1 MVLKSLILQGFKSF
15 PDRTEIKFLG
25 GMTAI
30 VGPNGSGKS
39 NISDAIR
46 WVLGEQSLRSLRGA
60 KMEDVIFG
68 GTAKRGPVGFAEVS
82 LILDN
87 SAGIFRSP
95 FAEIM
100 VTRRYYRSGES
111 EYSLGKKHCRLRDIR
126 ELFMDTGLGL
136 DGYSSI
142 GQGRIDEILS
152 LRSEDRRGVFE
163 EAAGITKFRARK
175 EEAERRLAA
184 TEDNLTRIRDLYD
197 ELGRQLEPLE
207 KQAKKTEKFLVLRDE
222 LRVLEV
228 SLWLEQ
234 LERLKSEAEKRSRD
248 AEVCRRQLENAK
260 SEQER
265 RYQQA
270 EQLTADLHGIDRET
284 EALRTSLREAESR
297 EAGQASRIAV
307 LHANL
312 ENCRANLE
320 RVHRENEER
329 AKQAEKLAEQF
340 SAQETRIAE
349 LEQSRAEARER
360 LAAQEDRLAQHREAE
375 GAAAA
380 ALERAEQARA
390 AAQNE
395 QHTLALERTAAQTGL
410 AGMDGQQDD
419 LHRALEN
426 AGDRLKAVQEE
437 QSAFESRVS
446 AGQTA
451 LRQAQAQAGEADAA
465 LRQAKADADA
475 LGTALRQAESAL
487 TDARNR
493 AAMLRDMQR
502 DYDGFARS
510 VRSVMQ
516 QAGRGRLS
524 GVHGP
529 VSALLSTE
537 NRFVTAIDTALGAS
551 ASSIV
556 VGYADALGTALR
568 QAESALTDAR
578 NRAAMLRDMQR
589 DYDGFARSVRSV
601 MQQAGRG
608 RLSGVHGPVSAL
620 LSTENR
626 FVTAIDTALGASA
639 SSIVVGSAE
648 DGRACIEY
656 LRRTDGG
663 RATFL
668 PLDTIRSASLRE
680 SGLDRE
686 RGCCGTADT
695 LVQFDETYG
704 AVVRSLLA
712 RTVVCENMDAAL
724 ALARSRGHRFRIVT
738 LDGQIIQ
745 PGGAMT
751 GGSASRGT
759 GALARAGRL
768 RAAEEQAERCEAARK
783 TAEQRFRAAEK
794 QLHACETACET
805 QNAALRRQAEAQAAL
820 AAACTQHRA
829 LLGSAQARQEE
840 LMQQQRS
847 MEAEKQRSAEMLA
860 SFDAREAQAGTQ
872 LRDAETRVQT
882 CRDALARLRTEAAE
896 QEAQLAGQRTALTR
910 TEAELSGEKRA
921 LEQMRA
927 LRCETDAGISSAAD
941 SIKRYECECERMQ
954 DELAEE
960 KAAHERSET
969 LARTL
974 REQLEQTG
982 KRREQV
988 EERRTAVRRDAQ
1000 DAGEQILGM
1009 EREASRLEN
1018 RAGQLKAEE
1027 AQLLGRMWESYELT
1041 PTPAAALAQPLDDP
1055 AAARERA
1062 HELRGEI
1069 RALGS
1074 VNPDAVEEYRRVRER
1089 YAFMGGQKDDLERAQ
1104 RELYRVIDRL
1114 TVNMKEIFAS
1124 EFARLNVLFGQTF
1137 REIFGGGHAELALAD
1152 TSDILSCGIDI
1163 RVSPPGKAVKTITL
1177 LSGGEKAFVAIT
1189 LYFAILK
1196 LRPAPFCVLDEI
1208 EAALDDVN
1216 VQRYAKYIRK
1226 LTDFTQFIVITHRRG
1241 TMEEADMLY
1250 GVTMQEQGVSKL
1262 LMLNLAE
1269 AEKRLKNTIK

>member
-46 WVLGEQSLRSLRGA
+46 WVLGEQSSRSLRGA

-87 SAGIFRSP
+87 STGVFRSP
-95 FAEIM
+95 FTEIM

-111 EYSLGKKHCRLRDIR
+111 EYYLGKKHCRLRDIR

-184 TEDNLTRIRDLYD
+184 TEDNLTRIRDLYE

-207 KQAKKTEKFLVLRDE
+207 KQAEKTEKFLVLRDE

-307 LHANL
+307 LRANL
-312 ENCRANLE
+312 ANCRANLE

-349 LEQSRAEARER
+349 LEQSSAEARER
-360 LAAQEDRLAQHREAE
+360 LAAKEDRLAQHREAE

-465 LRQAKADADA
+465 LRQAK
-475 LGTALRQAESAL
+475 
-487 TDARNR
+487 TD
-493 AAMLRDMQR
+493 
-502 DYDGFARS
+502 
-510 VRSVMQ
+510 
-516 QAGRGRLS
+516 
-524 GVHGP
+524 
-529 VSALLSTE
+529 
-537 NRFVTAIDTALGAS
+537 
-551 ASSIV
+551 
-556 VGYADALGTALR
+556 ADALGTALR

-668 PLDTIRSASLRE
+668 PLDTIRPATLRE

-794 QLHACETACET
+794 RLHACETACET

-847 MEAEKQRSAEMLA
+847 MEMEKQHSAEVLA

-927 LRCETDAGISSAAD
+927 LRCETDAGLSSAAD

-1018 RAGQLKAEE
+1018 RTGQLKAEE

>member
-46 WVLGEQSLRSLRGA
+46 WVLGEQSSRSLRGA

-87 SAGIFRSP
+87 STGVFRSP

-207 KQAKKTEKFLVLRDE
+207 KQAEKTEKFLVLRDE

-307 LHANL
+307 LRANL

-340 SAQETRIAE
+340 SAQQTRIAE
-349 LEQSRAEARER
+349 LEQSSAEARER

-375 GAAAA
+375 SAAAA
-380 ALERAEQARA
+380 ALERAEQART

-419 LHRALEN
+419 LHRAIEN

-437 QSAFESRVS
+437 QAAFESRVS

-451 LRQAQAQAGEADAA
+451 LRQAQTKAGEADAA
-465 LRQAKADADA
+465 LRQAKAD
-475 LGTALRQAESAL
+475 
-487 TDARNR
+487 
-493 AAMLRDMQR
+493 
-502 DYDGFARS
+502 
-510 VRSVMQ
+510 
-516 QAGRGRLS
+516 
-524 GVHGP
+524 
-529 VSALLSTE
+529 
-537 NRFVTAIDTALGAS
+537 
-551 ASSIV
+551 
-556 VGYADALGTALR
+556 ADALGTALR

-668 PLDTIRSASLRE
+668 PLDTIRPASLRE

-794 QLHACETACET
+794 RLHACETACET

-847 MEAEKQRSAEMLA
+847 MEAEKQRSAEVLA

-921 LEQMRA
+921 LEQMRT
-927 LRCETDAGISSAAD
+927 LRCETDAGLSSAAD
-941 SIKRYECECERMQ
+941 SIKRYECECERIQ

-969 LARTL
+969 LTRTL

-1089 YAFMGGQKDDLERAQ
+1089 YAFMGEQKDDLERAQ

>member
-46 WVLGEQSLRSLRGA
+46 WVLGEQSSRSLRGA

-307 LHANL
+307 LRANL
-312 ENCRANLE
+312 DNCRANLE

-349 LEQSRAEARER
+349 LEQSSAEARER

-375 GAAAA
+375 SAAAA

-390 AAQNE
+390 AAKNE

-451 LRQAQAQAGEADAA
+451 LRQAQAQAGEADTA
-465 LRQAKADADA
+465 LRQAKAD
-475 LGTALRQAESAL
+475 
-487 TDARNR
+487 
-493 AAMLRDMQR
+493 
-502 DYDGFARS
+502 
-510 VRSVMQ
+510 
-516 QAGRGRLS
+516 
-524 GVHGP
+524 
-529 VSALLSTE
+529 
-537 NRFVTAIDTALGAS
+537 
-551 ASSIV
+551 
-556 VGYADALGTALR
+556 ADALGTALR

-668 PLDTIRSASLRE
+668 PLDTIRPATLRE

-695 LVQFDETYG
+695 LVQFDEIYG

-794 QLHACETACET
+794 RLHACETACET
-805 QNAALRRQAEAQAAL
+805 QNAALRQQAEAQAAL

-847 MEAEKQRSAEMLA
+847 MEAEKQRSAEVLA

-882 CRDALARLRTEAAE
+882 CRDALARLRTGAAE

-927 LRCETDAGISSAAD
+927 LRCETDAGLSSAAD

-969 LARTL
+969 LAHTL

-1009 EREASRLEN
+1009 EREASRLES

>member
-46 WVLGEQSLRSLRGA
+46 WVLGEQSSRSLRGA

-234 LERLKSEAEKRSRD
+234 LERLKGEAEKRSRD

-284 EALRTSLREAESR
+284 EALRMSLREAESR

-307 LHANL
+307 LRANL

-329 AKQAEKLAEQF
+329 AKQAEKLAEKF
-340 SAQETRIAE
+340 SAQQTRIAE
-349 LEQSRAEARER
+349 LEHSSAEARER
-360 LAAQEDRLAQHREAE
+360 LAAQEGRLAQHREAE
-375 GAAAA
+375 SAAAA

-410 AGMDGQQDD
+410 AGMDGQQDN

-437 QSAFESRVS
+437 QSALESRVS

-451 LRQAQAQAGEADAA
+451 LRQAQTKAGEADAA
-465 LRQAKADADA
+465 LRQAKA
-475 LGTALRQAESAL
+475 E
-487 TDARNR
+487 
-493 AAMLRDMQR
+493 
-502 DYDGFARS
+502 
-510 VRSVMQ
+510 
-516 QAGRGRLS
+516 
-524 GVHGP
+524 
-529 VSALLSTE
+529 
-537 NRFVTAIDTALGAS
+537 
-551 ASSIV
+551 
-556 VGYADALGTALR
+556 ADALGTALR

-668 PLDTIRSASLRE
+668 PLDTIRPASLRE

-724 ALARSRGHRFRIVT
+724 ALARLRGHRFRIVT

-794 QLHACETACET
+794 RLHDRETARET

-847 MEAEKQRSAEMLA
+847 MEAEKQRSAEVLA
-860 SFDAREAQAGTQ
+860 SFDAREEQAGTQ

-896 QEAQLAGQRTALTR
+896 REAQLAGQRTALTR

-921 LEQMRA
+921 LEQMRT
-927 LRCETDAGISSAAD
+927 LRCETDAGLSGAAD
-941 SIKRYECECERMQ
+941 SIKRYECECERIQ

-969 LARTL
+969 LTRTL

-1062 HELRGEI
+1062 HELRGKI
-1069 RALGS
+1069 RELGS

-1089 YAFMGGQKDDLERAQ
+1089 YAFMGEQKDDLERAQ

>member
-46 WVLGEQSLRSLRGA
+46 WVLGEQSSRSLRGA

-207 KQAKKTEKFLVLRDE
+207 KQAEKTEKFLVLRDE

-234 LERLKSEAEKRSRD
+234 LERLKGEAEKRSRD

-284 EALRTSLREAESR
+284 EALRMSLREAESR

-307 LHANL
+307 LRANL
-312 ENCRANLE
+312 ENCRENLE

-329 AKQAEKLAEQF
+329 AKQAEKLTEQF
-340 SAQETRIAE
+340 SAQQTRIAE
-349 LEQSRAEARER
+349 LEQSSAEARER
-360 LAAQEDRLAQHREAE
+360 LAAQEGRLAQHREAE
-375 GAAAA
+375 SAAAA
-380 ALERAEQARA
+380 ALARAELVRA

-410 AGMDGQQDD
+410 AGMDGQQDN

-437 QSAFESRVS
+437 QSALESRVS

-451 LRQAQAQAGEADAA
+451 LRQAQTKAGEADAA
-465 LRQAKADADA
+465 LRQAKA
-475 LGTALRQAESAL
+475 E
-487 TDARNR
+487 
-493 AAMLRDMQR
+493 
-502 DYDGFARS
+502 
-510 VRSVMQ
+510 
-516 QAGRGRLS
+516 
-524 GVHGP
+524 
-529 VSALLSTE
+529 
-537 NRFVTAIDTALGAS
+537 
-551 ASSIV
+551 
-556 VGYADALGTALR
+556 ADALGTALR

-668 PLDTIRSASLRE
+668 PLDTIRPASLRE

-724 ALARSRGHRFRIVT
+724 ALARLRGHRFRIVT

-847 MEAEKQRSAEMLA
+847 MEAEKQRSAEVLA
-860 SFDAREAQAGTQ
+860 SFDAREEQAGTQ

-921 LEQMRA
+921 LEQMRT
-927 LRCETDAGISSAAD
+927 LRCETDAGLSGAAD
-941 SIKRYECECERMQ
+941 SIKRYECECERIQ

-969 LARTL
+969 LTRTL

-1062 HELRGEI
+1062 HELRGKI
-1069 RALGS
+1069 RELGS

-1089 YAFMGGQKDDLERAQ
+1089 YAFMGEQKDDLERAQ

>member
-46 WVLGEQSLRSLRGA
+46 WVLGEQSSRSLRGA

-87 SAGIFRSP
+87 STGVFRSP

-111 EYSLGKKHCRLRDIR
+111 EYYLGKKHCRLRDIR

-152 LRSEDRRGVFE
+152 LRSEDRRGIFE

-248 AEVCRRQLENAK
+248 AEVCRRQMENAK

-270 EQLTADLHGIDRET
+270 EQLTADLHAIDRET

-307 LHANL
+307 LRANL

-349 LEQSRAEARER
+349 LEQSSAEARER

-375 GAAAA
+375 SAAAA

-465 LRQAKADADA
+465 LRQAKAD
-475 LGTALRQAESAL
+475 
-487 TDARNR
+487 
-493 AAMLRDMQR
+493 
-502 DYDGFARS
+502 
-510 VRSVMQ
+510 
-516 QAGRGRLS
+516 
-524 GVHGP
+524 
-529 VSALLSTE
+529 
-537 NRFVTAIDTALGAS
+537 
-551 ASSIV
+551 
-556 VGYADALGTALR
+556 ADALGTALR

-847 MEAEKQRSAEMLA
+847 MEAEKQRSAEVLA

-872 LRDAETRVQT
+872 LHDAETRVQT

-927 LRCETDAGISSAAD
+927 LRCETDAGLSSAAD

-969 LARTL
+969 LTRTL

-1041 PTPAAALAQPLDDP
+1041 PTPAAALAQPIDDP

>member
-46 WVLGEQSLRSLRGA
+46 WVLGEQSSRSLRGA

-87 SAGIFRSP
+87 STGVFRSP
-95 FAEIM
+95 FTEIM

-111 EYSLGKKHCRLRDIR
+111 EYYLGKKHCRLRDIR

-307 LHANL
+307 LRANL
-312 ENCRANLE
+312 ANCRANLE

-349 LEQSRAEARER
+349 LEQSSAEARER

-375 GAAAA
+375 SAAAA

-410 AGMDGQQDD
+410 AGMDGQQED

-451 LRQAQAQAGEADAA
+451 LRQAQAQASEADAA

-475 LGTALRQAESAL
+475 LGTALRQAESVL

-493 AAMLRDMQR
+493 
-502 DYDGFARS
+502 
-510 VRSVMQ
+510 
-516 QAGRGRLS
+516 
-524 GVHGP
+524 
-529 VSALLSTE
+529 T
-537 NRFVTAIDTALGAS
+537 
-551 ASSIV
+551 
-556 VGYADALGTALR
+556 
-568 QAESALTDAR
+568 
-578 NRAAMLRDMQR
+578 AMLRDMQR

-668 PLDTIRSASLRE
+668 PLDTIRPASLRE

-794 QLHACETACET
+794 RLHACETACET

-847 MEAEKQRSAEMLA
+847 METEKQRSAEVLA

-882 CRDALARLRTEAAE
+882 CRDALAQLRTEAAE

-969 LARTL
+969 LAHTL

>member
-46 WVLGEQSLRSLRGA
+46 WVLGEQSSRSLRGA
-60 KMEDVIFG
+60 KMEDVIFS

-87 SAGIFRSP
+87 STGVFRSP
-95 FAEIM
+95 FTEIM

-111 EYSLGKKHCRLRDIR
+111 EYYLGKKHCRLRDIR

-234 LERLKSEAEKRSRD
+234 LERLKSEVEKRSRD

-284 EALRTSLREAESR
+284 EALRTSQREAESR

-307 LHANL
+307 LRANL

-349 LEQSRAEARER
+349 LEQSSAEARER

-426 AGDRLKAVQEE
+426 AGDRLKTVQEE

-556 VGYADALGTALR
+556 VG
-568 QAESALTDAR
+568 
-578 NRAAMLRDMQR
+578 
-589 DYDGFARSVRSV
+589 
-601 MQQAGRG
+601 
-608 RLSGVHGPVSAL
+608 
-620 LSTENR
+620 
-626 FVTAIDTALGASA
+626 
-639 SSIVVGSAE
+639 SAE

-668 PLDTIRSASLRE
+668 PLDTIRPASLRE

-794 QLHACETACET
+794 RLHACETACET

-829 LLGSAQARQEE
+829 LLGNAQARQEE

-847 MEAEKQRSAEMLA
+847 MEAEKQRSAEVLA

-927 LRCETDAGISSAAD
+927 LRSETDAGLSSAAD

-974 REQLEQTG
+974 REQLEQIG

-1163 RVSPPGKAVKTITL
+1163 RVSPPGKTVKTITL

>member
-46 WVLGEQSLRSLRGA
+46 WVLGEQSSRSLRGA

-207 KQAKKTEKFLVLRDE
+207 KQAEKTEKFLVLRDE

-234 LERLKSEAEKRSRD
+234 LERLKGEAEKRSRD

-307 LHANL
+307 LRVNL

-340 SAQETRIAE
+340 SAQQTRIAE
-349 LEQSRAEARER
+349 LEQSSAEARER

-375 GAAAA
+375 SAAAA

-410 AGMDGQQDD
+410 AGMDGQQDN

-437 QSAFESRVS
+437 QSALESRVS

-451 LRQAQAQAGEADAA
+451 LRQAQTKAGEADAA
-465 LRQAKADADA
+465 LRQAKA
-475 LGTALRQAESAL
+475 E
-487 TDARNR
+487 
-493 AAMLRDMQR
+493 
-502 DYDGFARS
+502 
-510 VRSVMQ
+510 
-516 QAGRGRLS
+516 
-524 GVHGP
+524 
-529 VSALLSTE
+529 
-537 NRFVTAIDTALGAS
+537 
-551 ASSIV
+551 
-556 VGYADALGTALR
+556 ADALGTALR

-668 PLDTIRSASLRE
+668 PLDTIRPATLRE

-712 RTVVCENMDAAL
+712 RTVVCEDMDAAL
-724 ALARSRGHRFRIVT
+724 ALARLRGHRFRIVT

-768 RAAEEQAERCEAARK
+768 RAAEEQTERCEAARK

-794 QLHACETACET
+794 RLHDHETACET

-847 MEAEKQRSAEMLA
+847 MEAEKQRSAEVLA
-860 SFDAREAQAGTQ
+860 SFDAREEQAGTQ

-921 LEQMRA
+921 LEQMRT
-927 LRCETDAGISSAAD
+927 LRCETDAGLSSAAD
-941 SIKRYECECERMQ
+941 SIKRYECECERIQ

-969 LARTL
+969 LTRTL

-1062 HELRGEI
+1062 HELRGKI
-1069 RALGS
+1069 RELGS

-1089 YAFMGGQKDDLERAQ
+1089 YAFMGEQKDDLERAQ

>member
-46 WVLGEQSLRSLRGA
+46 WVLGEQSSRSLRGA

-349 LEQSRAEARER
+349 LEQSSAEARER

-410 AGMDGQQDD
+410 AGMDGQQDN

-426 AGDRLKAVQEE
+426 AGDRLKTVQEE
-437 QSAFESRVS
+437 QSALESRVS

-451 LRQAQAQAGEADAA
+451 LRQAQTKAGEADAA
-465 LRQAKADADA
+465 LRQAKAEADA

-516 QAGRGRLS
+516 QASRGGR
-524 GVHGP
+524 
-529 VSALLSTE
+529 
-537 NRFVTAIDTALGAS
+537 
-551 ASSIV
+551 
-556 VGYADALGTALR
+556 
-568 QAESALTDAR
+568 
-578 NRAAMLRDMQR
+578 
-589 DYDGFARSVRSV
+589 
-601 MQQAGRG
+601 
-608 RLSGVHGPVSAL
+608 SGVHGPVSAL

-668 PLDTIRSASLRE
+668 PLDTIRPASLRE

-794 QLHACETACET
+794 RLHACETACET

-847 MEAEKQRSAEMLA
+847 MEAEKQRSAEVLA

-927 LRCETDAGISSAAD
+927 LRCETDAGLSSAAD

-969 LARTL
+969 LAHTL

-1041 PTPAAALAQPLDDP
+1041 PTPAAALAQPIDDP

-1089 YAFMGGQKDDLERAQ
+1089 YAFMGEQKDDLERAQ

-1124 EFARLNVLFGQTF
+1124 EFARLNMLFGQTF

>member
-46 WVLGEQSLRSLRGA
+46 WVLGEQSSRSLRGA

-207 KQAKKTEKFLVLRDE
+207 KQAEKTEKFLVLRDE

-234 LERLKSEAEKRSRD
+234 LERLKGEAEKRSRD

-284 EALRTSLREAESR
+284 EALRMSLREAESR

-307 LHANL
+307 LRANL
-312 ENCRANLE
+312 ENCRENLE

-329 AKQAEKLAEQF
+329 AKQAEKLTEQF
-340 SAQETRIAE
+340 SAQQTRIAE
-349 LEQSRAEARER
+349 LEQSSAEARER
-360 LAAQEDRLAQHREAE
+360 LAAQEGRLAQHREAE
-375 GAAAA
+375 SAAAA

-410 AGMDGQQDD
+410 AGMDGQQDN

-437 QSAFESRVS
+437 QSAFELRVS

-556 VGYADALGTALR
+556 VG
-568 QAESALTDAR
+568 
-578 NRAAMLRDMQR
+578 
-589 DYDGFARSVRSV
+589 
-601 MQQAGRG
+601 
-608 RLSGVHGPVSAL
+608 
-620 LSTENR
+620 
-626 FVTAIDTALGASA
+626 
-639 SSIVVGSAE
+639 SAE

-668 PLDTIRSASLRE
+668 PLDTIRPATLRE

-712 RTVVCENMDAAL
+712 RTVVCEDMDAAL

-768 RAAEEQAERCEAARK
+768 RAAEEQTERCEAARK

-794 QLHACETACET
+794 QLHDHETACET

-847 MEAEKQRSAEMLA
+847 MEAEKQRSAEVLA
-860 SFDAREAQAGTQ
+860 SFDAREEQAGTQ

-921 LEQMRA
+921 LEQMRT
-927 LRCETDAGISSAAD
+927 LRCETDAGLSGAAD
-941 SIKRYECECERMQ
+941 SIKRYECECERIQ

-969 LARTL
+969 LTRTL

-1062 HELRGEI
+1062 HELRGKI
-1069 RALGS
+1069 RELGS

-1089 YAFMGGQKDDLERAQ
+1089 YAFMGEQKDDLERAQ

>member
-46 WVLGEQSLRSLRGA
+46 WVLGEQSSRSLRGA

-87 SAGIFRSP
+87 STGVFRSP
-95 FAEIM
+95 FTEIM

-111 EYSLGKKHCRLRDIR
+111 EYYLGKKHCRLRDIR

-163 EAAGITKFRARK
+163 EAAGITKFRVRK

-184 TEDNLTRIRDLYD
+184 TEDNLTRIRDLYE

-207 KQAKKTEKFLVLRDE
+207 KQAEKTEKFLVLRDE

-307 LHANL
+307 LRANL

-349 LEQSRAEARER
+349 LEQSSAEARER

-556 VGYADALGTALR
+556 VG
-568 QAESALTDAR
+568 
-578 NRAAMLRDMQR
+578 
-589 DYDGFARSVRSV
+589 
-601 MQQAGRG
+601 
-608 RLSGVHGPVSAL
+608 
-620 LSTENR
+620 
-626 FVTAIDTALGASA
+626 
-639 SSIVVGSAE
+639 SAE

-668 PLDTIRSASLRE
+668 PLDTIRPASLRE

-794 QLHACETACET
+794 RLHACETACET

-847 MEAEKQRSAEMLA
+847 MEAEKQRSAEVLA

-872 LRDAETRVQT
+872 LRDAETHVQI

-910 TEAELSGEKRA
+910 TEAELSGENRA

-927 LRCETDAGISSAAD
+927 LRCETDAGLSSAAD

-969 LARTL
+969 LTRTL

-1018 RAGQLKAEE
+1018 RTGQLKAEE
-1027 AQLLGRMWESYELT
+1027 AQLLGRLWESYELT

>member
-46 WVLGEQSLRSLRGA
+46 WVLGEQSSRSLRGA

-87 SAGIFRSP
+87 STGVFRSP

-349 LEQSRAEARER
+349 LEQSSAEARER
-360 LAAQEDRLAQHREAE
+360 LAAQEERLAQHREAE
-375 GAAAA
+375 SAAAA

-556 VGYADALGTALR
+556 VG
-568 QAESALTDAR
+568 
-578 NRAAMLRDMQR
+578 
-589 DYDGFARSVRSV
+589 
-601 MQQAGRG
+601 
-608 RLSGVHGPVSAL
+608 
-620 LSTENR
+620 
-626 FVTAIDTALGASA
+626 
-639 SSIVVGSAE
+639 SAE

-668 PLDTIRSASLRE
+668 PLDTIRPASLRE

-847 MEAEKQRSAEMLA
+847 MEAEKQRSAEVLA

-927 LRCETDAGISSAAD
+927 LRCETDAGLSSAAD
-941 SIKRYECECERMQ
+941 DIKRYECECERMQ

-969 LARTL
+969 LTRTL

>member
-46 WVLGEQSLRSLRGA
+46 WVLGEQSSRSLRGA
-60 KMEDVIFG
+60 KMEDVIFS

-87 SAGIFRSP
+87 STGVFRSP
-95 FAEIM
+95 FTEIM

-111 EYSLGKKHCRLRDIR
+111 EYYLGKKHCRLRDIR

-307 LHANL
+307 LRANL

-349 LEQSRAEARER
+349 LEQSSAEARER

-446 AGQTA
+446 AGRTA

-556 VGYADALGTALR
+556 VG
-568 QAESALTDAR
+568 
-578 NRAAMLRDMQR
+578 
-589 DYDGFARSVRSV
+589 
-601 MQQAGRG
+601 
-608 RLSGVHGPVSAL
+608 
-620 LSTENR
+620 
-626 FVTAIDTALGASA
+626 
-639 SSIVVGSAE
+639 SAE

-668 PLDTIRSASLRE
+668 SLDTIRPATLRE

-794 QLHACETACET
+794 RLHACETACET

-847 MEAEKQRSAEMLA
+847 MEAEKQRSAEVLA

-872 LRDAETRVQT
+872 LRDAETHVQT

-927 LRCETDAGISSAAD
+927 LRCETDAGLSSAAD

-1062 HELRGEI
+1062 HKLRGEI

>member
-46 WVLGEQSLRSLRGA
+46 WVLGEQSSRSLRGA

-207 KQAKKTEKFLVLRDE
+207 KQAEKTEKFLVLRDE
-222 LRVLEV
+222 MRVLEV

-329 AKQAEKLAEQF
+329 AKQAGKLAEQF

-349 LEQSRAEARER
+349 LEQSSAEARER

-380 ALERAEQARA
+380 ALERAEQART

-465 LRQAKADADA
+465 LRQAK
-475 LGTALRQAESAL
+475 
-487 TDARNR
+487 TD
-493 AAMLRDMQR
+493 
-502 DYDGFARS
+502 
-510 VRSVMQ
+510 
-516 QAGRGRLS
+516 
-524 GVHGP
+524 
-529 VSALLSTE
+529 
-537 NRFVTAIDTALGAS
+537 
-551 ASSIV
+551 
-556 VGYADALGTALR
+556 ADALGTALR

-668 PLDTIRSASLRE
+668 PLDTIRPASLRE

-794 QLHACETACET
+794 RLHACETACET

-847 MEAEKQRSAEMLA
+847 MEAEKQRSAEVLA

-927 LRCETDAGISSAAD
+927 LRCETDAGLSGAAD
-941 SIKRYECECERMQ
+941 SIKRYECECERIQ

-960 KAAHERSET
+960 KTAHERSET
-969 LARTL
+969 LTRTL

>member
-46 WVLGEQSLRSLRGA
+46 WVLGEQSSRSLRGA
-60 KMEDVIFG
+60 KMEDVIFS

-87 SAGIFRSP
+87 STGVFRSP
-95 FAEIM
+95 FTEIM

-111 EYSLGKKHCRLRDIR
+111 EYYLGKKHCRLKDIR

-207 KQAKKTEKFLVLRDE
+207 KQAEKTEKFLVLRDE

-307 LHANL
+307 LRANL

-340 SAQETRIAE
+340 SAQQTRIAE
-349 LEQSRAEARER
+349 LEQSSAEARER
-360 LAAQEDRLAQHREAE
+360 LASQEDRLAQHREAE
-375 GAAAA
+375 NVAAA
-380 ALERAEQARA
+380 ALERAEQART

-465 LRQAKADADA
+465 LRQAKTDADA

-493 AAMLRDMQR
+493 A
-502 DYDGFARS
+502 
-510 VRSVMQ
+510 
-516 QAGRGRLS
+516 
-524 GVHGP
+524 
-529 VSALLSTE
+529 T
-537 NRFVTAIDTALGAS
+537 
-551 ASSIV
+551 
-556 VGYADALGTALR
+556 
-568 QAESALTDAR
+568 
-578 NRAAMLRDMQR
+578 MLRDMQR

-668 PLDTIRSASLRE
+668 PLDTIRPASLRE

-847 MEAEKQRSAEMLA
+847 MEAEKQRSAEVLA

-882 CRDALARLRTEAAE
+882 CRDALARLRAEAAE

-927 LRCETDAGISSAAD
+927 LRCETDAGLSSAAD
-941 SIKRYECECERMQ
+941 SIKRYECECERIQ

-969 LARTL
+969 LTRTL

-1055 AAARERA
+1055 AAAREHA

-1163 RVSPPGKAVKTITL
+1163 RVSLPGKAVKTITL

>member
-46 WVLGEQSLRSLRGA
+46 WVLGEQSSRSLRGA
-60 KMEDVIFG
+60 KMEDVIFS

-87 SAGIFRSP
+87 STGVFRSP
-95 FAEIM
+95 FTEIM

-270 EQLTADLHGIDRET
+270 EQMTADLHGIDRET

-307 LHANL
+307 LRANL

-329 AKQAEKLAEQF
+329 EKQAEKLAEQF
-340 SAQETRIAE
+340 SAQQTRIAE
-349 LEQSRAEARER
+349 LEQSSTEARER
-360 LAAQEDRLAQHREAE
+360 LASQEGKLAQHREAE

-380 ALERAEQARA
+380 ALERAEQSRA

-437 QSAFESRVS
+437 QSALESRVS

-556 VGYADALGTALR
+556 VG
-568 QAESALTDAR
+568 
-578 NRAAMLRDMQR
+578 
-589 DYDGFARSVRSV
+589 
-601 MQQAGRG
+601 
-608 RLSGVHGPVSAL
+608 
-620 LSTENR
+620 
-626 FVTAIDTALGASA
+626 
-639 SSIVVGSAE
+639 SAE

-668 PLDTIRSASLRE
+668 PLDTIRPATLRE

-794 QLHACETACET
+794 RLHACETACET

-847 MEAEKQRSAEMLA
+847 MEAEKQRSAEVLA

-921 LEQMRA
+921 LEQMRT
-927 LRCETDAGISSAAD
+927 LRCETDAGLSGAAD
-941 SIKRYECECERMQ
+941 SIKRYECECERIQ

-969 LARTL
+969 LTRTL

-1027 AQLLGRMWESYELT
+1027 VQLLGRMWESYELT

-1089 YAFMGGQKDDLERAQ
+1089 YAFMGEQKDDLERAQ

>member
-46 WVLGEQSLRSLRGA
+46 WVLGEQSSRSLRGA

-87 SAGIFRSP
+87 STGVFRSP
-95 FAEIM
+95 FTEIM

-207 KQAKKTEKFLVLRDE
+207 KQAEKTEKFLVLRDE

-284 EALRTSLREAESR
+284 EALRLSLREAESR

-307 LHANL
+307 LRANL
-312 ENCRANLE
+312 ENCRENLE

-329 AKQAEKLAEQF
+329 AKQAEKLTEQF
-340 SAQETRIAE
+340 SAQQTRIAE
-349 LEQSRAEARER
+349 LEQSSAEARER
-360 LAAQEDRLAQHREAE
+360 LAAQEGRLAQHREAE
-375 GAAAA
+375 SAAAA
-380 ALERAEQARA
+380 ALEQAEQARA

-437 QSAFESRVS
+437 QSALESRVS

-451 LRQAQAQAGEADAA
+451 LRQAQTKAGEADAA
-465 LRQAKADADA
+465 LRQAKA
-475 LGTALRQAESAL
+475 E
-487 TDARNR
+487 
-493 AAMLRDMQR
+493 
-502 DYDGFARS
+502 
-510 VRSVMQ
+510 
-516 QAGRGRLS
+516 
-524 GVHGP
+524 
-529 VSALLSTE
+529 
-537 NRFVTAIDTALGAS
+537 
-551 ASSIV
+551 
-556 VGYADALGTALR
+556 ADALGTALR

-668 PLDTIRSASLRE
+668 PLDTIRPASLRE

-724 ALARSRGHRFRIVT
+724 AMARLRGHRFRIVT

-768 RAAEEQAERCEAARK
+768 RAAEEQTERCEAARK

-794 QLHACETACET
+794 QLHDRETARET

-847 MEAEKQRSAEMLA
+847 MEAEKQRSAEVLA
-860 SFDAREAQAGTQ
+860 SFDAREEQAGTQ

-921 LEQMRA
+921 LEQMRT
-927 LRCETDAGISSAAD
+927 LRCETDAGLSGAAD
-941 SIKRYECECERMQ
+941 SIKRYECECERIQ

-969 LARTL
+969 LTRTL

-1062 HELRGEI
+1062 HELRGKI
-1069 RALGS
+1069 RELGS

-1089 YAFMGGQKDDLERAQ
+1089 YAFMGEQKDDLERAQ

-1196 LRPAPFCVLDEI
+1196 LHPAPFCVLDEI

>member
-46 WVLGEQSLRSLRGA
+46 WVLGEQSSRSLRGA

-87 SAGIFRSP
+87 STGVFRSP
-95 FAEIM
+95 FTEIM

-307 LHANL
+307 LRANL

-329 AKQAEKLAEQF
+329 AKQAEKLTEQF
-340 SAQETRIAE
+340 SAQQTRIAE
-349 LEQSRAEARER
+349 LEQSSAEARER
-360 LAAQEDRLAQHREAE
+360 LAAQEGRLAQHREAE
-375 GAAAA
+375 SAAAA
-380 ALERAEQARA
+380 ALEQAEQARA

-410 AGMDGQQDD
+410 AGMDGQQDN

-451 LRQAQAQAGEADAA
+451 LRQAQTKAGEADAA
-465 LRQAKADADA
+465 LRQAKA
-475 LGTALRQAESAL
+475 E
-487 TDARNR
+487 
-493 AAMLRDMQR
+493 
-502 DYDGFARS
+502 
-510 VRSVMQ
+510 
-516 QAGRGRLS
+516 
-524 GVHGP
+524 
-529 VSALLSTE
+529 
-537 NRFVTAIDTALGAS
+537 
-551 ASSIV
+551 
-556 VGYADALGTALR
+556 ADALGTALR

-668 PLDTIRSASLRE
+668 PLDTIRPASLRE

-695 LVQFDETYG
+695 LVQFDEIYG

-768 RAAEEQAERCEAARK
+768 RAAEEQTERCEAARK

-794 QLHACETACET
+794 QLHDRETARET

-847 MEAEKQRSAEMLA
+847 MEAEKQRSAEVLA
-860 SFDAREAQAGTQ
+860 SFDAREEQAGTQ

-921 LEQMRA
+921 LEQMRT
-927 LRCETDAGISSAAD
+927 LRCETDAGLSGAAD
-941 SIKRYECECERMQ
+941 SIKRYECECERIQ

-969 LARTL
+969 LTRTL

-1027 AQLLGRMWESYELT
+1027 AQLLGRLWESYELT

-1062 HELRGEI
+1062 HELRGKI

-1089 YAFMGGQKDDLERAQ
+1089 YAFMGEQKDDLERAQ

>member
-46 WVLGEQSLRSLRGA
+46 WVLGEQSSRSLRGA
-60 KMEDVIFG
+60 KMEDVIFS

-87 SAGIFRSP
+87 STGVFRSP
-95 FAEIM
+95 FTEIM

-111 EYSLGKKHCRLRDIR
+111 EYYLGKKHCRLRDIR

-307 LHANL
+307 LRANL
-312 ENCRANLE
+312 ANCRANLE

-349 LEQSRAEARER
+349 LEQSSAEARER

-556 VGYADALGTALR
+556 VG
-568 QAESALTDAR
+568 
-578 NRAAMLRDMQR
+578 
-589 DYDGFARSVRSV
+589 
-601 MQQAGRG
+601 
-608 RLSGVHGPVSAL
+608 
-620 LSTENR
+620 
-626 FVTAIDTALGASA
+626 
-639 SSIVVGSAE
+639 SAE

-668 PLDTIRSASLRE
+668 PLNTIRPASLRE

-794 QLHACETACET
+794 RLHACETACET

-829 LLGSAQARQEE
+829 LLGNAQARQEE

-847 MEAEKQRSAEMLA
+847 MEAEKQRSAEVLA

-927 LRCETDAGISSAAD
+927 LRSETDAGLSSAAD

-974 REQLEQTG
+974 REQLEQIG

>member
-46 WVLGEQSLRSLRGA
+46 WVLGEQSSRSLRGA

-87 SAGIFRSP
+87 STGVFRSP

-111 EYSLGKKHCRLRDIR
+111 EYYLGKKHCRLRDIR

-307 LHANL
+307 LRANL

-349 LEQSRAEARER
+349 LEQSSAEARER
-360 LAAQEDRLAQHREAE
+360 LAAKEDRLAQHREAE

-537 NRFVTAIDTALGAS
+537 NRFVI
-551 ASSIV
+551 
-556 VGYADALGTALR
+556 
-568 QAESALTDAR
+568 
-578 NRAAMLRDMQR
+578 
-589 DYDGFARSVRSV
+589 
-601 MQQAGRG
+601 
-608 RLSGVHGPVSAL
+608 
-620 LSTENR
+620 
-626 FVTAIDTALGASA
+626 AIDTALGASA

-668 PLDTIRSASLRE
+668 PLDTIRPATLRE

-724 ALARSRGHRFRIVT
+724 ALARSHGHRFRIVT

-794 QLHACETACET
+794 RLHACETACET

-829 LLGSAQARQEE
+829 LLGNAQARQEE

-847 MEAEKQRSAEMLA
+847 MEAEKQRSAEVLA

-910 TEAELSGEKRA
+910 TEAELSGENRA

-927 LRCETDAGISSAAD
+927 LRCETDAGLSSAAD

-969 LARTL
+969 LTRTL

-1018 RAGQLKAEE
+1018 RTGQLKAEE
-1027 AQLLGRMWESYELT
+1027 TQLLGRLWESYELT

>member
-46 WVLGEQSLRSLRGA
+46 WVLGEQSSRSLRGA

-207 KQAKKTEKFLVLRDE
+207 KQAEKTEKFLVLRDE

-234 LERLKSEAEKRSRD
+234 LERLKGEAEKRSRD

-284 EALRTSLREAESR
+284 EALRMSLREAESR

-307 LHANL
+307 LRANL

-329 AKQAEKLAEQF
+329 AKQAEKLTEQF
-340 SAQETRIAE
+340 SAQQTRIAE
-349 LEQSRAEARER
+349 LEQSSTEARER
-360 LAAQEDRLAQHREAE
+360 LAAQEGRLAQHREAE

-451 LRQAQAQAGEADAA
+451 LRQAQTKAGEADAA
-465 LRQAKADADA
+465 LRQAKA
-475 LGTALRQAESAL
+475 E
-487 TDARNR
+487 
-493 AAMLRDMQR
+493 
-502 DYDGFARS
+502 
-510 VRSVMQ
+510 
-516 QAGRGRLS
+516 
-524 GVHGP
+524 
-529 VSALLSTE
+529 
-537 NRFVTAIDTALGAS
+537 
-551 ASSIV
+551 
-556 VGYADALGTALR
+556 ADALGTALR

-668 PLDTIRSASLRE
+668 PLDTIRPASLRE

-768 RAAEEQAERCEAARK
+768 RAAEEQTERCEAARK

-794 QLHACETACET
+794 QLHDHETACET

-829 LLGSAQARQEE
+829 LLGSVQARQEE

-847 MEAEKQRSAEMLA
+847 MEAEKQRSAEVLA
-860 SFDAREAQAGTQ
+860 SFDAREEQAGTQ

-927 LRCETDAGISSAAD
+927 LRCETDAGLSGAAD
-941 SIKRYECECERMQ
+941 SIKRYECECERIQ

-969 LARTL
+969 LTRTL

-1018 RAGQLKAEE
+1018 RTGQLKAEE
-1027 AQLLGRMWESYELT
+1027 AQLLGRLWESYELT

-1062 HELRGEI
+1062 HELRGKI
-1069 RALGS
+1069 RELGS

-1089 YAFMGGQKDDLERAQ
+1089 YAFMGEQKDDLERAQ

-1163 RVSPPGKAVKTITL
+1163 RVSLPGKAVKTITL

>member
-46 WVLGEQSLRSLRGA
+46 WVLGEQSSRSLRGA

-284 EALRTSLREAESR
+284 ETLRTSLREAESR

-307 LHANL
+307 LCANL

-349 LEQSRAEARER
+349 LEQSSAEARER

-375 GAAAA
+375 SAAAA
-380 ALERAEQARA
+380 ALERAGQARA

-437 QSAFESRVS
+437 QSAFESRVY

-493 AAMLRDMQR
+493 AAMLC
-502 DYDGFARS
+502 
-510 VRSVMQ
+510 
-516 QAGRGRLS
+516 
-524 GVHGP
+524 
-529 VSALLSTE
+529 
-537 NRFVTAIDTALGAS
+537 
-551 ASSIV
+551 
-556 VGYADALGTALR
+556 
-568 QAESALTDAR
+568 
-578 NRAAMLRDMQR
+578 DMQR

-794 QLHACETACET
+794 RLHACETACET

-847 MEAEKQRSAEMLA
+847 METEKQRSAEVLA

-927 LRCETDAGISSAAD
+927 LRCETDAGLSSAAD

-969 LARTL
+969 LTRTL

-1018 RAGQLKAEE
+1018 RTGQLKAEE
-1027 AQLLGRMWESYELT
+1027 AQLLGRLWESYELT

>member
-46 WVLGEQSLRSLRGA
+46 WVLGEQSSRSLRGA

-87 SAGIFRSP
+87 STGVFRSP

-207 KQAKKTEKFLVLRDE
+207 KQAEKTEKFLVLRDE

-270 EQLTADLHGIDRET
+270 EQLTADLHAIDRET

-307 LHANL
+307 LRANF

-340 SAQETRIAE
+340 SAQQTRIAE
-349 LEQSRAEARER
+349 LEQSSTEARER
-360 LAAQEDRLAQHREAE
+360 LASQEDRLAQHRKAE

-380 ALERAEQARA
+380 ALERAEQART

-410 AGMDGQQDD
+410 AGMDGQQNN

-437 QSAFESRVS
+437 QSALESRVS

-493 AAMLRDMQR
+493 A
-502 DYDGFARS
+502 
-510 VRSVMQ
+510 
-516 QAGRGRLS
+516 
-524 GVHGP
+524 
-529 VSALLSTE
+529 T
-537 NRFVTAIDTALGAS
+537 
-551 ASSIV
+551 
-556 VGYADALGTALR
+556 
-568 QAESALTDAR
+568 
-578 NRAAMLRDMQR
+578 MLRDMQR

-668 PLDTIRSASLRE
+668 PLDTIRPATLRE

-794 QLHACETACET
+794 RLHACETACET

-847 MEAEKQRSAEMLA
+847 MEAEKQRSAEVLA
-860 SFDAREAQAGTQ
+860 SFDAREEQAGTQ

-921 LEQMRA
+921 LEQMRT
-927 LRCETDAGISSAAD
+927 LRCETDAGLSGAAD
-941 SIKRYECECERMQ
+941 SIKRYECECERIQ

-969 LARTL
+969 LTRTL

-1062 HELRGEI
+1062 HELRGKI
-1069 RALGS
+1069 RELGS

-1089 YAFMGGQKDDLERAQ
+1089 YAFMGEQKDDLERAQ

>member
-46 WVLGEQSLRSLRGA
+46 WVLGEQSSRSLRGA

-234 LERLKSEAEKRSRD
+234 LERLKNEAEKRSRD

-307 LHANL
+307 LRANL

-340 SAQETRIAE
+340 SAQQTRIAE
-349 LEQSRAEARER
+349 LERSSAEARER

-390 AAQNE
+390 VAQNE

-451 LRQAQAQAGEADAA
+451 LRQAQTQAGEADAA
-465 LRQAKADADA
+465 LRQAK
-475 LGTALRQAESAL
+475 
-487 TDARNR
+487 TD
-493 AAMLRDMQR
+493 
-502 DYDGFARS
+502 
-510 VRSVMQ
+510 
-516 QAGRGRLS
+516 
-524 GVHGP
+524 
-529 VSALLSTE
+529 
-537 NRFVTAIDTALGAS
+537 
-551 ASSIV
+551 
-556 VGYADALGTALR
+556 ADALGTALR

-668 PLDTIRSASLRE
+668 PLDTIRPSTLRE

-847 MEAEKQRSAEMLA
+847 MEAEKQRSAEVLA
-860 SFDAREAQAGTQ
+860 SFDAREAQAGMQ

-910 TEAELSGEKRA
+910 TEVELSGEKRA

-927 LRCETDAGISSAAD
+927 LRCETDAGLSSAAD

>member
-46 WVLGEQSLRSLRGA
+46 WVLGEQSSRSLRGA

-87 SAGIFRSP
+87 STGVFRSP
-95 FAEIM
+95 FTEIM

-111 EYSLGKKHCRLRDIR
+111 EYYLGKKHCRLRDIR

-184 TEDNLTRIRDLYD
+184 TEDNLTRIRDLYE

-207 KQAKKTEKFLVLRDE
+207 KQAEKTEKFLVLRDE

-307 LHANL
+307 LRANL
-312 ENCRANLE
+312 ANCRANLE

-349 LEQSRAEARER
+349 LEQSSAEARER
-360 LAAQEDRLAQHREAE
+360 LAAKEDRLAQHREAE

-465 LRQAKADADA
+465 LRQAK
-475 LGTALRQAESAL
+475 
-487 TDARNR
+487 TD
-493 AAMLRDMQR
+493 
-502 DYDGFARS
+502 
-510 VRSVMQ
+510 
-516 QAGRGRLS
+516 
-524 GVHGP
+524 
-529 VSALLSTE
+529 
-537 NRFVTAIDTALGAS
+537 
-551 ASSIV
+551 
-556 VGYADALGTALR
+556 ADALGTALR

-668 PLDTIRSASLRE
+668 PLDTIRPASLRE

-794 QLHACETACET
+794 RLHACETACET

-847 MEAEKQRSAEMLA
+847 MEMEKQHSAEVLA

-927 LRCETDAGISSAAD
+927 LRCETDAGLSSAAD

-1018 RAGQLKAEE
+1018 RTGQLKAEE

>member
-46 WVLGEQSLRSLRGA
+46 WVLGEQSSRSLRGA

-87 SAGIFRSP
+87 STGVFRSP

-248 AEVCRRQLENAK
+248 AEVCRGQLENAK

-307 LHANL
+307 LRANL

-349 LEQSRAEARER
+349 LEQSSAEARER

-446 AGQTA
+446 AGQTT

-465 LRQAKADADA
+465 LRQAKAD
-475 LGTALRQAESAL
+475 
-487 TDARNR
+487 
-493 AAMLRDMQR
+493 
-502 DYDGFARS
+502 
-510 VRSVMQ
+510 
-516 QAGRGRLS
+516 
-524 GVHGP
+524 
-529 VSALLSTE
+529 
-537 NRFVTAIDTALGAS
+537 
-551 ASSIV
+551 
-556 VGYADALGTALR
+556 ADALGTALR

-668 PLDTIRSASLRE
+668 PLDTIRPASLRE

-724 ALARSRGHRFRIVT
+724 ALARSHGHRFRIVT

-794 QLHACETACET
+794 RLHACETACET

-829 LLGSAQARQEE
+829 LLGNAQARQEE

-847 MEAEKQRSAEMLA
+847 MEAEKQRSAEVLA

-910 TEAELSGEKRA
+910 TEAELSGENRA

-927 LRCETDAGISSAAD
+927 LRCETDAGLSSAAD

-969 LARTL
+969 LTRTL

-1018 RAGQLKAEE
+1018 RTGQLKAEE
-1027 AQLLGRMWESYELT
+1027 AQLLGRLWESYELT

>member
-46 WVLGEQSLRSLRGA
+46 WVLGEQSSRSLRGA
-60 KMEDVIFG
+60 KMEDVIFS

-87 SAGIFRSP
+87 STGVFRSP
-95 FAEIM
+95 FTEIM

-111 EYSLGKKHCRLRDIR
+111 EYYLGKKHCRLRDIR

-207 KQAKKTEKFLVLRDE
+207 KQAEKTEKFLVLRDE

-340 SAQETRIAE
+340 SAQQTRIAE
-349 LEQSRAEARER
+349 LEQSSTEARER
-360 LAAQEDRLAQHREAE
+360 LASQEGRLAQHREAE
-375 GAAAA
+375 NAAAA
-380 ALERAEQARA
+380 ALERAEQART

-419 LHRALEN
+419 LHRALES

-437 QSAFESRVS
+437 QSALESRVS

-451 LRQAQAQAGEADAA
+451 LRQAQTKAGEADAA

-493 AAMLRDMQR
+493 A
-502 DYDGFARS
+502 
-510 VRSVMQ
+510 
-516 QAGRGRLS
+516 
-524 GVHGP
+524 
-529 VSALLSTE
+529 T
-537 NRFVTAIDTALGAS
+537 
-551 ASSIV
+551 
-556 VGYADALGTALR
+556 
-568 QAESALTDAR
+568 
-578 NRAAMLRDMQR
+578 MLRDMQR

-668 PLDTIRSASLRE
+668 PLDTIRPASLRE

-768 RAAEEQAERCEAARK
+768 RAVEAQAERCEAARK
-783 TAEQRFRAAEK
+783 TAEQRVRDA
-794 QLHACETACET
+794 QTRLHACEAACET
-805 QNAALRRQAEAQAAL
+805 QNTALRRQAEAQAAL

-829 LLGSAQARQEE
+829 LLGSVQARQEE
-840 LMQQQRS
+840 LKQQQRS
-847 MEAEKQRSAEMLA
+847 MEMEKQRSAEVLA

-872 LRDAETRVQT
+872 LRDAEARVQT

-921 LEQMRA
+921 LEQMQA
-927 LRCETDAGISSAAD
+927 LRCETDAGLSSAAD
-941 SIKRYECECERMQ
+941 SIKRYECECERIQ

-969 LARTL
+969 LTRTL

-1062 HELRGEI
+1062 HELRGKI

-1089 YAFMGGQKDDLERAQ
+1089 YAFMGEQKDDLERAQ

-1163 RVSPPGKAVKTITL
+1163 RVSLPGKAVKTITL

>member
-46 WVLGEQSLRSLRGA
+46 WVLGEQSSRSLRGA

-234 LERLKSEAEKRSRD
+234 LERLKGEAEKRSRD

-307 LHANL
+307 LRANL

-349 LEQSRAEARER
+349 LEQSSAEARER

-395 QHTLALERTAAQTGL
+395 QQTLALERTAAQTGL

-510 VRSVMQ
+510 VK
-516 QAGRGRLS
+516 
-524 GVHGP
+524 
-529 VSALLSTE
+529 
-537 NRFVTAIDTALGAS
+537 
-551 ASSIV
+551 
-556 VGYADALGTALR
+556 
-568 QAESALTDAR
+568 
-578 NRAAMLRDMQR
+578 
-589 DYDGFARSVRSV
+589 SV

-668 PLDTIRSASLRE
+668 PLDTIRPSTLRE

-704 AVVRSLLA
+704 AVVRNLLA

-847 MEAEKQRSAEMLA
+847 MEAEKQRSAEVLA

-872 LRDAETRVQT
+872 LRDAETRVQI

-927 LRCETDAGISSAAD
+927 LRCETDAGLSSAAD

-969 LARTL
+969 LTRTL

>member
-46 WVLGEQSLRSLRGA
+46 WVLGEQSSRSLRGA

-349 LEQSRAEARER
+349 LEQSSAEARER

-375 GAAAA
+375 SAAAA

-410 AGMDGQQDD
+410 AGMDGQQED

-556 VGYADALGTALR
+556 VG
-568 QAESALTDAR
+568 
-578 NRAAMLRDMQR
+578 
-589 DYDGFARSVRSV
+589 
-601 MQQAGRG
+601 
-608 RLSGVHGPVSAL
+608 
-620 LSTENR
+620 
-626 FVTAIDTALGASA
+626 
-639 SSIVVGSAE
+639 SAE

-668 PLDTIRSASLRE
+668 PLNTIRPASLRE

-794 QLHACETACET
+794 RLHACETACET

-847 MEAEKQRSAEMLA
+847 MEAEKQRSAEVLA

-927 LRCETDAGISSAAD
+927 LRCETDAGLSSAAD
-941 SIKRYECECERMQ
+941 GIKRYECECERMQ

-969 LARTL
+969 LTRTL

-1018 RAGQLKAEE
+1018 RTGQLKAEE

>member
-46 WVLGEQSLRSLRGA
+46 WVLGEQSSRSLRGA

-87 SAGIFRSP
+87 STGVFRSP
-95 FAEIM
+95 FTEIM

-111 EYSLGKKHCRLRDIR
+111 EYYLGKKHCRLRDIR

-163 EAAGITKFRARK
+163 EAAGITKFRVRK

-184 TEDNLTRIRDLYD
+184 TEDNLTRIRDLYE

-207 KQAKKTEKFLVLRDE
+207 KQAEKTEKFLVLRDE

-248 AEVCRRQLENAK
+248 AEVCRGQLENAK

-307 LHANL
+307 LRANL

-349 LEQSRAEARER
+349 LEQSSAEARER

-556 VGYADALGTALR
+556 VG
-568 QAESALTDAR
+568 
-578 NRAAMLRDMQR
+578 
-589 DYDGFARSVRSV
+589 
-601 MQQAGRG
+601 
-608 RLSGVHGPVSAL
+608 
-620 LSTENR
+620 
-626 FVTAIDTALGASA
+626 
-639 SSIVVGSAE
+639 SAE

-668 PLDTIRSASLRE
+668 PLDTIRPSTLRE

-794 QLHACETACET
+794 RLHACETACET

-847 MEAEKQRSAEMLA
+847 MEAEKQRSAEVLA

-872 LRDAETRVQT
+872 LRDAETRVQI

-927 LRCETDAGISSAAD
+927 LRCETDAGLSSAAD

-969 LARTL
+969 LTRTL

-988 EERRTAVRRDAQ
+988 EERRTAVRRDTQ

>member
-1 MVLKSLILQGFKSF
+1 MRYRRADGTPIPGALVVSYGFSLTTLAGREARAGQVPASVFENWGLPVIQGLTTYF
-15 PDRTEIKFLG
+15 
-25 GMTAI
+25 
-30 VGPNGSGKS
+30 
-39 NISDAIR
+39 
-46 WVLGEQSLRSLRGA
+46 
-60 KMEDVIFG
+60 
-68 GTAKRGPVGFAEVS
+68 
-82 LILDN
+82 
-87 SAGIFRSP
+87 SAD
-95 FAEIM
+95 E
-100 VTRRYYRSGES
+100 YR
-111 EYSLGKKHCRLRDIR
+111 RDIR
-126 ELFMDTGLGL
+126 GL
-136 DGYSSI
+136 DLVSLPVCVYQPEFD
-142 GQGRIDEILS
+142 GQLISVPYAVTERTADGRKVCLP
-152 LRSEDRRGVFE
+152 LPDRVTRVAE
-163 EAAGITKFRARK
+163 LACRWAELARK
-175 EEAERRLAA
+175 PMPEKKVAVIFHNMPPRSDTIGSAHGLDTPETVFRVVRALENQGLRTAYSFSSGAEIIA
-184 TEDNLTRIRDLYD
+184 RIRAAVTNDN
-197 ELGRQLEPLE
+197 R
-207 KQAKKTEKFLVLRDE
+207 
-222 LRVLEV
+222 
-228 SLWLEQ
+228 WLSPE
-234 LERLKSEAEKRSRD
+234 
-248 AEVCRRQLENAK
+248 
-260 SEQER
+260 
-265 RYQQA
+265 
-270 EQLTADLHGIDRET
+270 
-284 EALRTSLREAESR
+284 
-297 EAGQASRIAV
+297 
-307 LHANL
+307 
-312 ENCRANLE
+312 
-320 RVHRENEER
+320 
-329 AKQAEKLAEQF
+329 
-340 SAQETRIAE
+340 
-349 LEQSRAEARER
+349 
-360 LAAQEDRLAQHREAE
+360 
-375 GAAAA
+375 A

-516 QAGRGRLS
+516 Q
-524 GVHGP
+524 
-529 VSALLSTE
+529 T
-537 NRFVTAIDTALGAS
+537 
-551 ASSIV
+551 
-556 VGYADALGTALR
+556 
-568 QAESALTDAR
+568 
-578 NRAAMLRDMQR
+578 
-589 DYDGFARSVRSV
+589 
-601 MQQAGRG
+601 GRG

-668 PLDTIRSASLRE
+668 PLDTIRPSTLRE

-794 QLHACETACET
+794 RLHACETACET
-805 QNAALRRQAEAQAAL
+805 QNAALRRQAETQAAL

-847 MEAEKQRSAEMLA
+847 MEAEKQRSAEVLA

-882 CRDALARLRTEAAE
+882 CRDALARLRAEAAE

-927 LRCETDAGISSAAD
+927 LRCETDAGLSSAAD

-969 LARTL
+969 LTRTL

-1018 RAGQLKAEE
+1018 RTGQLKAEE

-1041 PTPAAALAQPLDDP
+1041 PTP

-1250 GVTMQEQGVSKL
+1250 GVTMQEQGVSRML
-1262 LMLNLAE
+1262 SLNLNKLE
-1269 AEKRLKNTIK
+1269 RELDLR

>member
-46 WVLGEQSLRSLRGA
+46 WVLGEQSSRSLRGA
-60 KMEDVIFG
+60 KMEDVIFS

-207 KQAKKTEKFLVLRDE
+207 KQAEKTEKFLVLRDE

-307 LHANL
+307 LRANL

-340 SAQETRIAE
+340 SAQQTRIAE
-349 LEQSRAEARER
+349 LEQSSTEARER
-360 LAAQEDRLAQHREAE
+360 LASQEDRLAQHREAE
-375 GAAAA
+375 SAAAA
-380 ALERAEQARA
+380 ALERAEQART

-426 AGDRLKAVQEE
+426 AGDRLKTVQEE
-437 QSAFESRVS
+437 QSALESRVS

-451 LRQAQAQAGEADAA
+451 LRQAQTKAGEADAA

-493 AAMLRDMQR
+493 A
-502 DYDGFARS
+502 
-510 VRSVMQ
+510 
-516 QAGRGRLS
+516 
-524 GVHGP
+524 
-529 VSALLSTE
+529 T
-537 NRFVTAIDTALGAS
+537 
-551 ASSIV
+551 
-556 VGYADALGTALR
+556 
-568 QAESALTDAR
+568 
-578 NRAAMLRDMQR
+578 MLRDMQR

-668 PLDTIRSASLRE
+668 PLDTIRPASLRE

-794 QLHACETACET
+794 RLHACETACET
-805 QNAALRRQAEAQAAL
+805 LNAALRRQAEAQAAL

-829 LLGSAQARQEE
+829 LLGNAQARQEE

-847 MEAEKQRSAEMLA
+847 MEAEKQRSAEVLA

-910 TEAELSGEKRA
+910 TEAELSGENRA

-927 LRCETDAGISSAAD
+927 LRCETDAGLSSAAD

-969 LARTL
+969 LTRTL

-1018 RAGQLKAEE
+1018 RTGQLKAEE
-1027 AQLLGRMWESYELT
+1027 AQLLGRLWESYELT

-1163 RVSPPGKAVKTITL
+1163 RVSLPGKAVKTITL

>member
-46 WVLGEQSLRSLRGA
+46 WVLGEQSSRSLRGA

-87 SAGIFRSP
+87 STGVFRSP

-307 LHANL
+307 LRANL

-349 LEQSRAEARER
+349 LEQSSAEARER

-375 GAAAA
+375 SAAAA

-426 AGDRLKAVQEE
+426 ACDRLKAVQEE

-556 VGYADALGTALR
+556 VG
-568 QAESALTDAR
+568 
-578 NRAAMLRDMQR
+578 
-589 DYDGFARSVRSV
+589 
-601 MQQAGRG
+601 
-608 RLSGVHGPVSAL
+608 
-620 LSTENR
+620 
-626 FVTAIDTALGASA
+626 
-639 SSIVVGSAE
+639 SAE

-668 PLDTIRSASLRE
+668 PLDTIRPSTLRE

-686 RGCCGTADT
+686 HGCCGTADT

-829 LLGSAQARQEE
+829 LLGNAQARQEE

-847 MEAEKQRSAEMLA
+847 MEAEKQRSAEVLA

-910 TEAELSGEKRA
+910 TEAELSGENRA

-927 LRCETDAGISSAAD
+927 LRCETDAGLSSAAD

-969 LARTL
+969 LTRTL

-1018 RAGQLKAEE
+1018 RTGQLKAEE

-1074 VNPDAVEEYRRVRER
+1074 VNPDAVEDYRRVRER

>member
-46 WVLGEQSLRSLRGA
+46 WVLGEQSSRSLRGA
-60 KMEDVIFG
+60 KMEDVIFS

-207 KQAKKTEKFLVLRDE
+207 KQAEKTEKFLVLRDE

-307 LHANL
+307 LRANL
-312 ENCRANLE
+312 ENCRVNLE

-340 SAQETRIAE
+340 SAQQTRIAE
-349 LEQSRAEARER
+349 LEQSSAEARER
-360 LAAQEDRLAQHREAE
+360 LAAQEGRLAQHREAE
-375 GAAAA
+375 NAAAA

-426 AGDRLKAVQEE
+426 AGDRLRAVQEE
-437 QSAFESRVS
+437 QSALESRVS

-465 LRQAKADADA
+465 LRQAKA
-475 LGTALRQAESAL
+475 E
-487 TDARNR
+487 
-493 AAMLRDMQR
+493 
-502 DYDGFARS
+502 
-510 VRSVMQ
+510 
-516 QAGRGRLS
+516 
-524 GVHGP
+524 
-529 VSALLSTE
+529 
-537 NRFVTAIDTALGAS
+537 
-551 ASSIV
+551 
-556 VGYADALGTALR
+556 ADALGTALR

-648 DGRACIEY
+648 DGRACIGY

-668 PLDTIRSASLRE
+668 PLDTIRPASLRE

-794 QLHACETACET
+794 RLHACETACET
-805 QNAALRRQAEAQAAL
+805 QNAVLRRQAEAQAAL

-847 MEAEKQRSAEMLA
+847 MEAEKQRSAEVLA
-860 SFDAREAQAGTQ
+860 SFDAREAQVGTQ

-882 CRDALARLRTEAAE
+882 CRDALARLRAEAAE

-921 LEQMRA
+921 LEQMRT
-927 LRCETDAGISSAAD
+927 LRCETDAGLSSAAD
-941 SIKRYECECERMQ
+941 SIKRYECECERIQ

-969 LARTL
+969 LTRTL

-988 EERRTAVRRDAQ
+988 EERRTAVRREAQ

-1041 PTPAAALAQPLDDP
+1041 PTPAAALAQPLDDS
-1055 AAARERA
+1055 AAAREHA

-1089 YAFMGGQKDDLERAQ
+1089 YAFMGEQKDDLERAQ

-1163 RVSPPGKAVKTITL
+1163 RVSLPGKAVKTITL